1 MNVLETN
8 ENRRHL
14 SKELESPSKEIEYT
28 SNNKKGP
35 NGKCIT
41 EKCNNQNKS
50 LMEKFNS
57 KMMGQRK
64 RWVNFDERTI
74 EMTWSEQQRE
84 TRLKNSSNS
93 NKEIT
98 EPWGTEGWW
107 RKTWHPLHR
116 RSGRRRKKGS
126 GWKIIQRNKGWKLP
140 KFGRRHTSMDAR
152 NGLTPN
158 RLHKNSCQ
166 DTSK

>member
-1 MNVLETN
+1 MLQQAIMNVLETN

-14 SKELESPSKEIEYT
+14 SKELESPSKEIKYI

-35 NGKCIT
+35 NGKFIT
-41 EKCNNQNKS
+41 EKYNNQNRS

-64 RWVNFDERTI
+64 RSVNFDERTI

-84 TRLKNSSNS
+84 IRLKNSSSN

-98 EPWGTEGWW
+98 EPWGTEG
-107 RKTWHPLHR
+107 
-116 RSGRRRKKGS
+116 
-126 GWKIIQRNKGWKLP
+126 
-140 KFGRRHTSMDAR
+140 
-152 NGLTPN
+152 
-158 RLHKNSCQ
+158 
-166 DTSK
+166 

>member
-1 MNVLETN
+1 
-8 ENRRHL
+8 
-14 SKELESPSKEIEYT
+14 
-28 SNNKKGP
+28 
-35 NGKCIT
+35 
-41 EKCNNQNKS
+41 
-50 LMEKFNS
+50 MEKFNS

-116 RSGRRRKKGS
+116 RSGRRRKSDCRGKELPLCWPLLLDARSVLQLGCGTHLVLTPSHPGKEQVYFGCLFKAGLGS
-126 GWKIIQRNKGWKLP
+126 GSLP
-140 KFGRRHTSMDAR
+140 FHWAENIKCPA
-152 NGLTPN
+152 
-158 RLHKNSCQ
+158 
-166 DTSK
+166 DTSFLSCWSP